1 MNKKIIITILL
12 ALVEMTGQA
21 QSPIPESIVD
31 TYWRNEVTGDW
42 EIGFTESCAIY
53 DCKIWQYGNINE
65 KNGKVVLA
73 LNNGNKTLGVT
84 IGKQEGGKCKMSIGK
99 QKKQTYSLIT
109 TRTLSYY
116 PQPDQTPFIDN
127 GFQEGDSATIIGWIK
142 DYPESKGKSLAFEA
156 RFGGFVPGRSSTIKG
171 QTDTNGH
178 FTIKV
183 PIENTQVVFVH
194 ADNHFMD
201 SCLEP
206 GDTIFILYDD
216 KNDKMLFMGRN
227 ARLQNEFFA
236 VSEEYFAKMHHMEY
250 NDVLDENS
258 TEEQMRAFANQ
269 RLEVYHKNEAKLD
282 SVLALHPTLSRK
294 FEESARMLNLSR
306 MLNDIF
312 DMDANTEHKF
322 PKTAI
327 DDMLAEV
334 RKNVRKP
341 YSVWYEFYDFPWMY
355 LQHAIF
361 STPRKHDVTEVIEW
375 EFQLADSIF
384 TDPVLRECAKA
395 NRVYGMLDA
404 TNRPLNKSYL
414 EAANR
419 IQLPAAR
426 NAILAKNAELTA
438 LQNKP
443 MTFTG
448 LRPSSDVADMSD
460 GEKILRKIIE
470 SYKGKLILI
479 DIWGTWCGPCKEALS
494 HSQEEYEQLKDFGL
508 VYLYLANNSSDESW
522 KNVIKMYDVT
532 GDNVVHYNLPDEQQ
546 KAVEQ
551 YLNVNAFPTYKLID
565 REGTILDA
573 DADPRNLEK
582 LAKLLE
588 QLK

>member
-1 MNKKIIITILL
+1 MNKKNIITILL
-12 ALVEMTGQA
+12 VLVTMAGQA

-194 ADNHFMD
+194 AYNHFMD
-201 SCLEP
+201 PCLEP
-206 GDTIFILYDD
+206 GDTIFILNDD

-227 ARLQNEFFA
+227 ARLQDEIFA
-236 VSEEYFAKMHHMEY
+236 VSEEYFAKMHDMEY

-258 TEEQMRAFANQ
+258 TEEQMRTFANQ
-269 RLEVYHKNEAKLD
+269 RLDVYHKNEAKLD
-282 SVLALHPTLSRK
+282 SLLALHPTLSRK

-306 MLNDIF
+306 MLSDIF
-312 DMDANTEHKF
+312 DMDANTGHEF
-322 PKTAI
+322 PQTVI
-327 DDMLAEV
+327 DNMLAEV
-334 RKNVRKP
+334 RKNARKP
-341 YSVWYEFYDFPWMY
+341 YSMWHEFYYFPGCIWIM
-355 LQHAIF
+355 
-361 STPRKHDVTEVIEW
+361 SSSPRPGNII
-375 EFQLADSIF
+375 Q
-384 TDPVLRECAKA
+384 
-395 NRVYGMLDA
+395 
-404 TNRPLNKSYL
+404 SY
-414 EAANR
+414 
-419 IQLPAAR
+419 
-426 NAILAKNAELTA
+426 
-438 LQNKP
+438 
-443 MTFTG
+443 
-448 LRPSSDVADMSD
+448 
-460 GEKILRKIIE
+460 
-470 SYKGKLILI
+470 
-479 DIWGTWCGPCKEALS
+479 
-494 HSQEEYEQLKDFGL
+494 
-508 VYLYLANNSSDESW
+508 
-522 KNVIKMYDVT
+522 
-532 GDNVVHYNLPDEQQ
+532 
-546 KAVEQ
+546 
-551 YLNVNAFPTYKLID
+551 
-565 REGTILDA
+565 
-573 DADPRNLEK
+573 
-582 LAKLLE
+582 
-588 QLK
+588 